1 MSPANISIYDYM
13 GDRNERNIF
22 LSPVNEDEV
31 IRVVRMCANK
41 NSSDNDGI
49 TMKIVKHVITSIAQ
63 PFTYICNMSFT
74 TGVFPDKMKI
84 AKVVPLYKSGDRH
97 MCNNYRPISLLPQ
110 FSKVL
115 EKLFSTRLDSFV
127 KDCDLLSASQYGF
140 RQAMSTCH
148 ALVDL
153 VETVTSSL
161 DNKLHTIGI
170 FIDLK
175 KAFDTVDHSLLCKKL
190 EFYGIR
196 GVAYNWVKSYLDYR
210 NQYVSIDGYKSNVR
224 SISCGVPHG
233 SILGQKMF
241 IMYINDMCNIS
252 KIIKFIL
259 FADDT
264 NILCSDSN
272 ITRLSERVCGVLATL
287 DSWFA
292 INKLSLNITKT
303 NFMLFGK
310 RLLNTDIVIR
320 IRNVIIERVRVA
332 KFIGVHIDE
341 LLNWNCHIK
350 YVKSRLAKS
359 SAILYRCSQFIN
371 RTTMYILYCA
381 IFLPYITYCSEIWGN
396 TYPSNIQ
403 CICLLQKRAVRI
415 VCGAGR
421 LAHTTP
427 LFSKLHTLK
436 FEDITK
442 LKTLNFMHNA
452 YYNVLPSSNLFFF
465 TKKNTPYATRGINQ
479 FTIPRFR
486 TTMRSMTICVYGVKL
501 WNSLEPILTNL
512 NCVNTFK
519 YKCKNMLLSLYIP

>member
-1 MSPANISIYDYM
+1 M
-13 GDRNERNIF
+13 
-22 LSPVNEDEV
+22 
-31 IRVVRMCANK
+31 
-41 NSSDNDGI
+41 
-49 TMKIVKHVITSIAQ
+49 
-63 PFTYICNMSFT
+63 
-74 TGVFPDKMKI
+74 
-84 AKVVPLYKSGDRH
+84 
-97 MCNNYRPISLLPQ
+97 
-110 FSKVL
+110 
-115 EKLFSTRLDSFV
+115 
-127 KDCDLLSASQYGF
+127 
-140 RQAMSTCH
+140 
-148 ALVDL
+148 
-153 VETVTSSL
+153 
-161 DNKLHTIGI
+161 
-170 FIDLK
+170 
-175 KAFDTVDHSLLCKKL
+175 
-190 EFYGIR
+190 
-196 GVAYNWVKSYLDYR
+196 AYNWVKSYLDYR

-224 SISCGVPHG
+224 SISCGVPQG
-233 SILGQKMF
+233 SILGPKMF

-252 KIIKFIL
+252 KIVKFIL

-272 ITRLSERVCGVLATL
+272 ITRLSERVCEVLATL

-332 KFIGVHIDE
+332 KFLGVHIDE

-350 YVKSRLAKS
+350 YVKSKLAKS

-381 IFLPYITYCSEIWGN
+381 LFLPYITYCSEIWGN

-465 TKKNTPYATRGINQ
+465 TKKTHHMHREA
-479 FTIPRFR
+479 
-486 TTMRSMTICVYGVKL
+486 
-501 WNSLEPILTNL
+501 
-512 NCVNTFK
+512 
-519 YKCKNMLLSLYIP
+519 